1 VIDEDDS
8 VVAIVVAAVPTL
20 SGSLAQ
26 ALVPALLFASP
37 EYAACQKKEPALGNV
52 VVAEFGTVPPV
63 TVTVA
68 GIGCTDACVVHV
80 LLVNTV

>member
-1 VIDEDDS
+1 MIDEDDS
-8 VVAIVVAAVPTL
+8 EVAIVVAAVPTL

-26 ALVPALLFASP
+26 VLVAALLFASP
-37 EYAACQKKEPALGNV
+37 EYAACQKNVPALGK
-52 VVAEFGTVPPV
+52 VAFPEFGTLPFV

-68 GIGCTDACVVHV
+68 GLGCTDACVVHV